1 MNYEDLESEFLQYAS
16 IVKLT
21 EGQEM
26 TAIEIAAA
34 VNSIKSGLDLF
45 KNFVDTKDDAKNSE
59 LIRVVSAMNRE
70 LAKLEN
76 ELAANQREL
85 TAKDDEIDRLKRQLA
100 QPKTKAVLV
109 KREAYWYTQ
118 EDVMNPVCSVCHDSQ
133 DKIIRLVLA
142 DRSTRIMTKHKY
154 QCPNCKTTS

>member
-45 KNFVDTKDDAKNSE
+45 KNFVDTKDDAKHSE

-76 ELAANQREL
+76 ELATNQRKL
-85 TAKDDEIDRLKRQLA
+85 TAKDDEIDRLKRQLT
-100 QPKTKAVLV
+100 QREEKPTLIKTGN
-109 KREAYWYTQ
+109 YWYS
-118 EDVMNPVCSVCHDSQ
+118 EGDIESPVCKACFDS
-133 DKIIRLVLA
+133 KTEIRTLNLQERVA
-142 DRSTRIMTKHKY
+142 KRVSGHKY
-154 QCPNCKTTS
+154 ICPHCKTTS